1 MSNVQLHTL
10 PTYTP
15 LSSPLTGYKH
25 HAIECLACSNTV
37 SCNHTD
43 SVIHS
48 MHQRQSGDIPN
59 KLQVCRSIKCHHC
72 AIDGDLEWHRCSKL
86 TQNNSHNHASH
97 KSFTKLTVYSSTG
110 CPPVSLSVTVT
121 CTSLSDNALVATVPM
136 TGAVYRERECHE
148 DCRE

>member
-10 PTYTP
+10 QTYVHTTHHCQD
-15 LSSPLTGYKH
+15 PLTGYKH

-59 KLQVCRSIKCHHC
+59 KLQVCRSTKCHRC
-72 AIDGDLEWHRCSKL
+72 AIDGDLEWRRCSKL
-86 TQNNSHNHASH
+86 TQSHACH

-110 CPPVSLSVTVT
+110 CPPVSFSMTVT
-121 CTSLSDNALVATVPM
+121 WTSLSDNALVATVPM
-136 TGAVYRERECHE
+136 TGAVYREKECYE
-148 DCRE
+148 GCRE